1 MAAEREQRHWIGWG
15 RSPRPLL
22 LAGLTLATIAASLGL
37 SWLLQG
43 VKSAADLG
51 GPHQQWHG
59 VVVQHQ
65 EGNLLFT
72 GVVVQY
78 ALVVGFIDTH
88 NPSAVFT
95 VQVDAAIYNAVPDG
109 KLITLDLG
117 PQSKHVYALAT
128 SDDGIAW
135 SHQTLDPGG
144 AQLRVLCWLLLVFG
158 GVLTL
163 LGVLGLVL
171 LVLGAADLL
180 GGTDLVSGV
189 VVDVEEGS
197 FWHMPFVLVDRG
209 AGPLKPLALRQ
220 SMYEK
225 VCEDGGRSQMTFI
238 VSRLL
243 HHVRRA
249 KRHRPV
255 EQRRAGR
262 RGQEWTPETLAELA
276 DPRAWERPRP
286 SRQFYR

>member
-1 MAAEREQRHWIGWG
+1 M
-15 RSPRPLL
+15 L
-22 LAGLTLATIAASLGL
+22 LAGLALATIAASLGL

-43 VKSAADLG
+43 IKSGADLG

-72 GVVVQY
+72 SVVLQY

-88 NPSAVFT
+88 NPSATFT

-117 PQSKHVYALAT
+117 PQTGHVYALAT
-128 SDDGIAW
+128 SNDGVTW
-135 SHQTLDPGG
+135 SHEDLDPGS
-144 AQLRVLCWLLLVFG
+144 AQLRLLCWLLLGFG
-158 GVLTL
+158 GGLSL
-163 LGVLGLVL
+163 LGLVGLAL
-171 LVLGAADLL
+171 LVMGAADLL
-180 GGTDLVSGV
+180 GGTDLVTGV
-189 VVDVEEGS
+189 VVDVAEGS
-197 FWHMPFVLVDRG
+197 FWHLSSVVVDRG

-249 KRHRPV
+249 KRYRSGEKGP
-255 EQRRAGR
+255 GR
-262 RGQEWTPETLAELA
+262 REQEWPRETLAEPGGSR
-276 DPRAWERPRP
+276 DRHVPRQ
-286 SRQFYR
+286 SRQYYR

>member
-1 MAAEREQRHWIGWG
+1 MPRSKRVQQRRMADEREQRHWIGWG

-22 LAGLTLATIAASLGL
+22 LVGLALATIAASLGL

-65 EGNLLFT
+65 QGNLLFT
-72 GVVVQY
+72 GVVMQY

-88 NPSAVFT
+88 NPSATFT
-95 VQVDAAIYNAVPDG
+95 VQVDAATYHAVPDG

-117 PQSKHVYALAT
+117 PQTGHVYALAT
-128 SDDGIAW
+128 SNDGVSW
-135 SHQTLDPGG
+135 SHQDLDPGS
-144 AQLRVLCWLLLVFG
+144 AQLRLLCWLLLGFG
-158 GVLTL
+158 GALTL

-171 LVLGAADLL
+171 LVMGAADLL
-180 GGTDLVSGV
+180 GGTDLVTGV
-189 VVDVEEGS
+189 VVDVEEGD
-197 FWHMPFVLVDRG
+197 FWHLPYVVVNRG
-209 AGPLKPLALRQ
+209 TGSLKLLALRQ

-243 HHVRRA
+243 HQVRRA
-249 KRHRPV
+249 KRHR
-255 EQRRAGR
+255 AS
-262 RGQEWTPETLAELA
+262 GQFI
-276 DPRAWERPRP
+276 RPR
-286 SRQFYR
+286 